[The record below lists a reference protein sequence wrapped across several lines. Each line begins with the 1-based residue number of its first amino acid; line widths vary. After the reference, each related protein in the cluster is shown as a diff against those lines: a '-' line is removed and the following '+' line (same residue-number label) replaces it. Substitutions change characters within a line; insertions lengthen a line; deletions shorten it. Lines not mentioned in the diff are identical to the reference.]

1 MSLNLRLHA
10 KAVFPGRK
18 LPMRPKKAG
27 QIERVAEAQLFG
39 DGLDAFIGLK
49 QPPGDLLRQN
59 LIHVS
64 AQRRAELPAKAFG
77 QRTFR
82 KGELPGDLCDGQR
95 RAKLL
100 LYRAKNR
107 LQKGGGLMKQRF
119 FKSAGG
125 DAAGHVCFDPASHPH
140 FWQIAAGKII
150 RR

>member
-64 AQRRAELPAKAFG
+64 AQRVPNSLRKRLVSELSERESSRAISAMVSEERSCFCTVRKTACKKAEG
-77 QRTFR
+77 
-82 KGELPGDLCDGQR
+82 
-95 RAKLL
+95 
-100 LYRAKNR
+100 
-107 LQKGGGLMKQRF
+107 
-119 FKSAGG
+119 
-125 DAAGHVCFDPASHPH
+125 
-140 FWQIAAGKII
+140 
-150 RR
+150 